1 MAKKPYAALGTVTTP
16 HGEVIVRK
24 VWRSRRGSYIF
35 ELAGAHLAL
44 RWMLPK
50 WTPTDVSRKTQITPP
65 RLVLTEDDAQSLY
78 EKMVVVW
85 QRKLSLEGCSPQ
97 ANINSATHPYTTLG
111 QLREIVE
118 AEMKSSLRP
127 STVTTYKHQWN
138 GAFAYI
144 PETTPVLN
152 VDRIMIQDVVAKMS
166 ATALSPATVRKNI
179 EALNRLLIRA
189 VEDGVLAKSPVDRVR
204 LPKKPKRVPR
214 YLSSEQRQSLLKE
227 AKAHSRDAYLL
238 VALGVYLGLRK
249 AELLALRWDQLDLA
263 QRVAHVV
270 NQEHFTTKNGK
281 NRAVPICDEL
291 HAILLPYSNA
301 IGFVLMPGRKYKE
314 GKRYRWEF
322 RKLLQVLVK
331 GSGLGKWVTAHIM
344 RHTFASLFAQAGVSL
359 YKIGTWMGHSSN
371 EVTAIY
377 AHLAAYDPDINKSST
392 APIDGGRFKVE
403 K

>member
-1 MAKKPYAALGTVTTP
+1 
-16 HGEVIVRK
+16 
-24 VWRSRRGSYIF
+24 
-35 ELAGAHLAL
+35 
-44 RWMLPK
+44 
-50 WTPTDVSRKTQITPP
+50 
-65 RLVLTEDDAQSLY
+65 
-78 EKMVVVW
+78 
-85 QRKLSLEGCSPQ
+85 
-97 ANINSATHPYTTLG
+97 
-111 QLREIVE
+111 
-118 AEMKSSLRP
+118 
-127 STVTTYKHQWN
+127 
-138 GAFAYI
+138 
-144 PETTPVLN
+144 
-152 VDRIMIQDVVAKMS
+152 VAKMS

-189 VEDGVLAKSPVDRVR
+189 VEDGVLAKSPVERVR

-214 YLSSEQRQSLLKE
+214 FLSSQQREELMKV

-249 AELLALRWDQLDLA
+249 AELLALRWDQVDLA

-270 NQEHFTTKNGK
+270 NQENFTTKNGK

-301 IGFVLMPGRKYKE
+301 IGFVLKPGRKYKA

-331 GSGLGKWVTAHIM
+331 EAGLGKWATAHVM

-359 YKIGTWMGHSSN
+359 YKIGAWMGHSSG
-371 EVTAIY
+371 EVTEIY
-377 AHLAAYDPDINKSST
+377 AHLAAYDPDINRSS
-392 APIDGGRFKVE
+392 ALPSGEHFKVE